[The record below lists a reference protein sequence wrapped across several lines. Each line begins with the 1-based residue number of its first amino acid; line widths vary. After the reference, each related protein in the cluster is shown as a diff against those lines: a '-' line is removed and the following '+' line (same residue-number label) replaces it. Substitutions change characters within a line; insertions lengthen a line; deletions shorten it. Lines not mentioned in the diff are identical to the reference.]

1 MAQKPSQRT
10 EDTTGLWEA
19 GPIELK
25 AYVDRRLAA
34 QAAFVPPEPA
44 WFVAAFD
51 ASWPLAFAAAD
62 AS

>member
-1 MAQKPSQRT
+1 MAQKPPQRIGA
-10 EDTTGLWEA
+10 TTSLWEA
-19 GPIELK
+19 GPIEFK
-25 AYVDRRLAA
+25 AYVDRRLAT
-34 QAAFVPPEPA
+34 QAAYVPPEPA